1 MTRREAENERWE
13 TPSLEWI
20 HQVRREQQW
29 KRGKK
34 PPRPMPRAQA
44 EALAKKNGLKL
55 TDPVAREVT

>member
-20 HQVRREQQW
+20 HQVRRDLQR

-44 EALAKKNGLKL
+44 EALARKYGLRL
-55 TDPVAREVT
+55 LPPAPVRE